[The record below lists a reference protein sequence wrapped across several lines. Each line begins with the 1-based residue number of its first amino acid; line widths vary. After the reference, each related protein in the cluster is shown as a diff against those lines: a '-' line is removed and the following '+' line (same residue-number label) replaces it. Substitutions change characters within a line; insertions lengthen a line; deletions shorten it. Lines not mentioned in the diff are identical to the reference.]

1 MHLAGERRRGAWLQT
16 LTGRDMPDYNI
27 QSITTYDARFA
38 LPPGAGTDS
47 IHDTSEYCL
56 AMTLLSTQDGPR
68 GSGFVLTLGDGNAL
82 VCKAIEMLA
91 KPLEGKSIEA
101 VMADFGNISR
111 KIADHSAIRWL
122 GPHKGVVQLALA
134 SITNACFDL
143 WAKSRG
149 VPLWK
154 LLLDLSPEEMV
165 RVLDLSYLEEIL
177 PQQKALAILHE
188 QLPSRAQR
196 EVILKNGYPGYDT
209 SVGWMDYDDHK
220 VTELTKKALDQG
232 FSAFKLKVGSPE
244 ESRDLRRA
252 AMLRKLVGEQST
264 LMFDANQHWHLPDA
278 LRICAELAKFCPH
291 WIEEPTH
298 PDDIE
303 AHVELSRAVSPIKIA
318 AGEHIANR
326 VLFKNF
332 LKAKALSFIQVDCT
346 RVAGVSEF
354 LTVSF
359 LAKIFDLPVVPH
371 VGDMGQMHQHLVLFN
386 HIGLGLK
393 AEFLEHIPHL
403 RTHFVHPAQV
413 KDGVYH
419 TPQEPGASSDL
430 KELSKRN

>member
-1 MHLAGERRRGAWLQT
+1 
-16 LTGRDMPDYNI
+16 MPDYKI

-47 IHDTSEYCL
+47 IHDTSGYCL

-68 GSGFVLTLGDGNAL
+68 GSGFVLTLGDGNIL

-91 KPLEGKSIEA
+91 KPLEGMSIEA

-111 KIADHSAIRWL
+111 KIADHSALRWL
-122 GPHKGVVQLALA
+122 GPHKGVLQLALA

-154 LLLDLSPEEMV
+154 LLLDLTPEELV
-165 RVLDLSYLEEIL
+165 QVLDLSYLEEIL
-177 PQQKALAILHE
+177 SKEKALSMLRE
-188 QLPSRAQR
+188 QLPSRSQR
-196 EVILKNGYPGYDT
+196 EVILKSGYPGYDT
-209 SVGWMDYDDHK
+209 SVGWMDYDDDK

-252 AMLRKLVGEQST
+252 AMLRKLVGEESA

-278 LRICAELAKFCPH
+278 LRICGELAKFRPH

-303 AHVELSRAVSPIKIA
+303 AHVELSRAISPIKIA

-332 LKAKALSFIQVDCT
+332 LKTKALSFVQVDCT

-371 VGDMGQMHQHLVLFN
+371 VGDMGQIHQHLVLFN

-403 RTHFVHPAQV
+403 RTHFVHPAEV

-419 TPQEPGASSDL
+419 TPQEPGASTDI
-430 KELSKRN
+430 KKLSQS

>member
-1 MHLAGERRRGAWLQT
+1 MAN
-16 LTGRDMPDYNI
+16 NI
-27 QSITTYDARFA
+27 IRSISTYDARFA
-38 LPPGAGTDS
+38 LPAGAGTDS
-47 IHDTSEYCL
+47 IHATSEYCL
-56 AMTLLSTQDGPR
+56 AVTLLATHGGPT
-68 GSGFVLTLGDGNAL
+68 GSGFVLTLGSGNDL

-91 KPLEGKSIEA
+91 SPLEGKSIDE
-101 VMADFGNISR
+101 VMANFGQISR
-111 KIADHSAIRWL
+111 KIADHAALRWL
-122 GPHKGVVQLALA
+122 GPHKGVVHLALA

-154 LLLDLSPEEMV
+154 LLLDLTPEELV
-165 RVLDLSYLEEIL
+165 RVLDLSYLEDIL
-177 PQQKALAILHE
+177 PMDKALAMLHE
-188 QLPSRAQR
+188 QLPSRAER
-196 EVILKNGYPGYDT
+196 EAILNSGYPGYDT
-209 SVGWMDYDDHK
+209 SVGWMDYDDQK

-244 ESRDLRRA
+244 VSRDLRRA
-252 AMLRKLVGEQST
+252 AMLRKLVGDEST
-264 LMFDANQHWHLPDA
+264 VMFDANQHWPLPDA
-278 LRICAELAKFCPH
+278 LRICGELAKFRPH

-303 AHVELSRAVSPIKIA
+303 AHVELSRAISPIKIA

-332 LKAKALSFIQVDCT
+332 MKANALSFIQVDCT
-346 RVAGVSEF
+346 RVGGVSEF

-371 VGDMGQMHQHLVLFN
+371 VGDMGQIHQHLVLFN

-403 RTHFVHPAQV
+403 RPHFIHPADV
-413 KDGVYH
+413 RDGVYR

-430 KELSKRN
+430 KELA

>member
-1 MHLAGERRRGAWLQT
+1 
-16 LTGRDMPDYNI
+16 MPDYTI
-27 QSITTYDARFA
+27 RSISTYDARFA
-38 LPPGAGTDS
+38 LPSGAGTDS
-47 IHDTSEYCL
+47 IHDTSGYCL
-56 AMTLLSTQDGPR
+56 AMTLLATNNGLR
-68 GSGFVLTLGDGNAL
+68 GSGFVLTLGDGNIL

-91 KPLEGKSIEA
+91 KPLEGMTIEA
-101 VMADFGNISR
+101 LMADFGNVSR
-111 KIADHSAIRWL
+111 RIADHAALRWL

-154 LLLDLSPEEMV
+154 LLLDLTPEELV
-165 RVLDLSYLEEIL
+165 KILDLSYLEEIL
-177 PQQKALAILHE
+177 SEKKALSMLHE
-188 QLPSRAQR
+188 QLPSRSQR
-196 EVILKNGYPGYDT
+196 EVILKSGYPGYDT
-209 SVGWMDYDDHK
+209 SVGWMDYDDEK
-220 VTELTKKALDQG
+220 VTELTKKAFDQG

-252 AMLRKLVGEQST
+252 AMLRKLVGEDCKV
-264 LMFDANQHWHLPDA
+264 MFDANQHWHLPDA
-278 LRICAELAKFCPH
+278 LRICGELAKFRPH

-303 AHVELSRAVSPIKIA
+303 AHVELSRAISPIKIA

-332 LKAKALSFIQVDCT
+332 MKAKALSFIQVDCT
-346 RVAGVSEF
+346 RVGGVSEF

-359 LAKIFDLPVVPH
+359 LAKVFDLPVVPH
-371 VGDMGQMHQHLVLFN
+371 VGDMGQIHQHLVLFN

-403 RTHFVHPAQV
+403 RSHFVHPADV
-413 KDGVYH
+413 RDGVYR
-419 TPQEPGASSDL
+419 TPQEPGASTDL
-430 KELSKRN
+430 KELIQS

>member
-1 MHLAGERRRGAWLQT
+1 
-16 LTGRDMPDYNI
+16 MPDHTI
-27 QSITTYDARFA
+27 ESISTYDARFP

-47 IHDTSEYCL
+47 IHATSQYCL
-56 AMTLLSTQDGPR
+56 AMTLLFTGSGPR
-68 GSGFVLTLGDGNAL
+68 GSGFVLTLGEGNTL

-91 KPLEGKSIEA
+91 KPLEGMMIEA

-111 KIADHSAIRWL
+111 KIADHSALRWL

-154 LLLDLSPEEMV
+154 LLLDLTPEQFV
-165 RVLDLSYLEEIL
+165 RLLDLSYLQEMLSEETALSIL
-177 PQQKALAILHE
+177 KEHF
-188 QLPSRAQR
+188 SGRSQR
-196 EVILKNGYPGYDT
+196 EQILKSGYPGYDT
-209 SVGWMDYDDHK
+209 SVGWMGYDDAK

-232 FSAFKLKVGSPE
+232 FSAFKLKVGSQD

-252 AMLRKLVGEQST
+252 AMLRELIGEQST
-264 LMFDANQHWHLPDA
+264 LMLDANQHWDLPDA
-278 LRICAELAKFCPH
+278 LRICKELAEFRPH

-298 PDDIE
+298 PDDVQ
-303 AHVELSRAVSPIKIA
+303 AHAELSRALNPIKIA

-326 VLFKNF
+326 ILFKNF
-332 LKAKALSFIQVDCT
+332 MQAKALSFIQVDCT

-359 LAKIFDLPVVPH
+359 MARIFNLPVVPH

-386 HIGLGLK
+386 NIALGLDV
-393 AEFLEHIPHL
+393 AFLEHIPHL
-403 RTHFVHPAQV
+403 RDHFVHPALV
-413 KDGVYH
+413 RDGVYV
-419 TPQEPGASSDL
+419 TPQEPGASTDL
-430 KELSKRN
+430 QAIA